1 MACPQSLAGDPV
13 TLPFMSA
20 GKGKKVAKFPCF
32 RYLTEADFYL
42 TEADLITKKKKD
54 YGRKLDQLLNEDP
67 DPHEYWESL
76 DNCGPGEE

>member
-42 TEADLITKKKKD
+42 TEADLITKKKRLWKKT
-54 YGRKLDQLLNEDP
+54 GSTSE
-67 DPHEYWESL
+67 
-76 DNCGPGEE
+76 